1 MRGDWDWASRG
12 GDSAVIQRRHR
23 QRNLFEAVI
32 GSVERFIAQLIE
44 PPLKRLDEVLAD
56 EALLETVMQG
66 LARRRPQS
74 CTRGRHGTPAEVVL
88 RMLVLKRVKGW
99 SFEETEREVRQN
111 LVYRYLTPVYFE
123 RGPDAKTLVRLS
135 AVIGSDGVEAIHRR
149 LVQVAREAGM
159 IKGRHARVD
168 TTVVE
173 TNIHYPTDSRLLQDG
188 VRVLTPAFKRVEAA
202 TGIIGGKLRNRM
214 RATTHRVLEIARA
227 ARSRA
232 DQGHKRLEQ
241 GYRRLLATVRSTMRD
256 AQRVCIELSA
266 GTRVVLSAGASQ
278 VVAVSQ
284 TQLNNFVPLLRRV
297 IAQTRARIC
306 HNNTH
311 YPDKLLSLFEPHTEA
326 IRKGKAA
333 KPTEFGKLVKLQEAE
348 NQIVVDYQVY
358 ERRPDDRALLM
369 PSIEAHQHAFGRV
382 PHLLA
387 ADRGFWS
394 AAHKRAARQAGVEK
408 VCIPALG
415 RLRPEQAAEQRQRW
429 FRRGQR
435 LRAGCEGRISV
446 LKRRDG
452 LARCRYRGT
461 DGIRRWVGWGVVSN
475 NLWVLMRTTRR
486 ARYRNTS

>member
-1 MRGDWDWASRG
+1 M
-12 GDSAVIQRRHR
+12 IERRHQ

-32 GSVERFIAQLIE
+32 GSVEQLIEQLIE

-66 LARRRPQS
+66 LAQRCPQS
-74 CTRGRHGTPAEVVL
+74 RNRGRPGTPAEVVL

-99 SFEETEREVRQN
+99 SFDETEREVRQN
-111 LVYRYLTPVYFE
+111 LVYRHLTRVYFE
-123 RGPDAKTLVRLS
+123 RVPDAKTLIRLS
-135 AVIGSDGVEAIHRR
+135 AVIGADGIDAIHRR
-149 LVQVAREAGM
+149 LVQVAREEGV

-173 TNIHYPTDSRLLQDG
+173 TNIRYPTDSRLLQDG
-188 VRVLTPAFKRVEAA
+188 VRVLTRAFKRIEKA
-202 TGIIGGKLRNRM
+202 TGALGCKLRDRT

-232 DQGHKRLEQ
+232 GHGRERLEQ
-241 GYRRLLATVRSTMRD
+241 GYRRLLSTVRSTMRD
-256 AQRVCIELSA
+256 AERVGAELSA
-266 GTRVVLSAGASQ
+266 AARAALSKRASKVVGRNLAQ
-278 VVAVSQ
+278 L
-284 TQLNNFVPLLRRV
+284 TQFVPLVRRV
-297 IAQTRARIC
+297 IAQTGARIF
-306 HNNTH
+306 HHDTH
-311 YPDKLLSLFEPHTEA
+311 YPDKVFSLSEPHTEA

-333 KPTEFGKLVKLQEAE
+333 KPTEFGKLVKIQEAE
-348 NQIVVDYQVY
+348 NQIIIDYQVY

-369 PSIEAHQHAFGRV
+369 ASIEAHLHTFGRV

-394 AAHKRAARQAGVEK
+394 VANKRAARQAGVEK

-461 DGIRRWVGWGVVSN
+461 DGMRRWVGWGVVSN
-475 NLWVLMRTTRR
+475 NLWVLMRTTRP
-486 ARYRNTS
+486 ARRRNTS